1 MSRRRGVWASLWAG
15 VLLLAGGCGGEA
27 TLEPPTIH
35 YGQAVCDLCG
45 MIVSD
50 ERFAAAEVVLR
61 DGRAEGRFFDDTGE
75 IFQLEAPEDAEFAW
89 YVHDMRTLE
98 WIEAGEAVFLRSK
111 ELRTPMGLGIAAFAS
126 RSEAEAAQAD
136 FGGELYT
143 LDELRE

>member
-1 MSRRRGVWASLWAG
+1 MSGQKSVFSLLCAG
-15 VLLLAGGCGGEA
+15 GLLLAGGCGGEA

-50 ERFAAAEVVLR
+50 ERFAAAEVVIR
-61 DGRAEGRFFDDTGE
+61 DGRAETRFFDDTGE
-75 IFQLEAPEDAEFAW
+75 IFELEVPEGVEFAW

-98 WIEAGEAVFLRSK
+98 WIEAGEAVFLRSE

-126 RSEAEAAQAD
+126 RTAAESAQTD
-136 FGGELYT
+136 FGGELYN
-143 LDELRE
+143 LGDLRE